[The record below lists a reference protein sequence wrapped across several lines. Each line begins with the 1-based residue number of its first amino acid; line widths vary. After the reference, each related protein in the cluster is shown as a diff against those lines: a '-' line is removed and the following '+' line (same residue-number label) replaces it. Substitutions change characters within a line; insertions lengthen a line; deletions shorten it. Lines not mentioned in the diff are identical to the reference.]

1 MQNFIKIINVLEPK
15 KKTKVIFLYIA
26 ALIFNFLEIFSLSLL
41 PVFFLFITDKDKI
54 INILEV
60 NGLETNFIN
69 NYILIDGFEIFLGIS
84 VVIIFLIK
92 NILIGLFII
101 YENKL
106 YQDVHVSISSKLFS
120 NYINLEY
127 KKFISYNHSFIFR
140 NLTTDI
146 VAIKNTLKN
155 YGQLFKDFVLILL
168 ILLTLGAIDFIF
180 TFLLISIFGSMY
192 LLYKFFLKKKIIN
205 LSLSAQEIRYEFLK
219 IINQSLNIYK
229 ILKIYDLLK
238 DYKIKY
244 KNYLNQEE
252 AKLVLLDFFYKIPR
266 LVLEIISVFAII
278 FSFIYLIY
286 LNEDL
291 NAGIAKTI
299 FFGAALIRILP
310 SANSCASLILQQKA
324 LSVSTDLILKEIKK
338 THNKIKV
345 NNDKKKINS
354 FIDFK
359 KIEIKN
365 LKFSYNKKNTVFN
378 NFSLKIEKGECIGI
392 KGKSGSGKSTL
403 VDILMGIIK
412 VKESS
417 ILVDNISINKNL
429 KSWHKKFGYIPQET
443 YIFDANLVEN
453 ITFNKNNKMLNNKY
467 IKKIILET
475 GLDQVYKN
483 KNNNSLGERGSKLSG
498 GQKQRIGIARALYG
512 KPDILI
518 FDESFSS
525 LDKKSTNNLLNLILK
540 IKNLYTIILISHQ
553 DEVFKHCNRV
563 VNIEK

>member
-1 MQNFIKIINVLEPK
+1 MCDIFKESIVIQNLNV
-15 KKTKVIFLYIA
+15 
-26 ALIFNFLEIFSLSLL
+26 
-41 PVFFLFITDKDKI
+41 
-54 INILEV
+54 
-60 NGLETNFIN
+60 
-69 NYILIDGFEIFLGIS
+69 
-84 VVIIFLIK
+84 
-92 NILIGLFII
+92 
-101 YENKL
+101 
-106 YQDVHVSISSKLFS
+106 
-120 NYINLEY
+120 
-127 KKFISYNHSFIFR
+127 
-140 NLTTDI
+140 
-146 VAIKNTLKN
+146 
-155 YGQLFKDFVLILL
+155 
-168 ILLTLGAIDFIF
+168 IDFIF

-278 FSFIYLIY
+278 FSFIYLIF